1 MESKDK
7 RHILTVIEA
16 MKDEEG
22 EYMFAAGEKMCSA
35 ILTVTGKT
43 GHIFIWQPNKPH
55 TATPLCSTLKHSN
68 TDQALTESNYLL
80 SQGGAIKKPLHNL
93 VVADSQ
99 TAVLQCE
106 VANPSAEG
114 RWLKDGQ
121 PVDLNENVVSEVD
134 GAVRRLVIIITK
146 ATDIG
151 EYTYQVA
158 TSKTTATLKVEGRS
172 RF

>member
-1 MESKDK
+1 M
-7 RHILTVIEA
+7 
-16 MKDEEG
+16 
-22 EYMFAAGEKMCSA
+22 
-35 ILTVTGKT
+35 
-43 GHIFIWQPNKPH
+43 
-55 TATPLCSTLKHSN
+55 
-68 TDQALTESNYLL
+68 
-80 SQGGAIKKPLHNL
+80 
-93 VVADSQ
+93 VADSQ

-121 PVDLNENVVSEVD
+121 AVDLNENVVSEAD
-134 GAVRRLVIIITK
+134 GAIRRLVIIITK